1 MSTTNVLTLADRRN
15 EVTRR
20 LILDTAVDLL
30 EGDGMSS
37 LTMRAVA
44 KRANMSERTVF
55 RYFATRDEF
64 LDAIT
69 IATRERMALPPAP
82 RSMDDLRSLPRRLYG
97 AFEAQQRLVI
107 AGLHSE
113 ISDRIREVAAR
124 TRWAA
129 VRELLDEHAPKR
141 SPHDRKIA
149 TATVCQ
155 YLGATCWHFHR
166 FKLKLSPEETV
177 ECAELAVGRAIESL
191 TVPRR

>member
-30 EGDGMSS
+30 EADGLAS

-64 LDAIT
+64 LDAVT
-69 IATRERMALPPAP
+69 IATRERMELPPPPGSVA
-82 RSMDDLRSLPRRLYG
+82 DLRTLPRRLYE
-97 AFEAQQRLVI
+97 AFEAWQRLVI

-124 TRWAA
+124 TRWVA
-129 VRELLDEHAPKR
+129 VRELIDELAPKR
-141 SPHDRKIA
+141 SVHDRKIA
-149 TATVCQ
+149 TATICH
-155 YLGATCWHFHR
+155 YLGATCWHYHR
-166 FKLKLSPEETV
+166 FRLGLGAEDTI
-177 ECAELAVGRAIESL
+177 ECAELAIARAIDSL
-191 TVPRR
+191 TRRH